1 MTKLSNGKQLNN
13 FLAIKCITGQNVDNE
28 ADLLLSCAYIIQNNE
43 IDNMSDSFKQY
54 ADGLIREQIINS
66 RGQINWNLYEQLKY

>member
-1 MTKLSNGKQLNN
+1 MAKLSNGKQLNN
-13 FLAIKCITGQNVDNE
+13 FLAIKCITGQNGVNE
-28 ADLLLSCAYIIQNNE
+28 ADLLLSWAYIIQNNE